1 MSNALEIKDVF
12 IITSG
17 SYSDYSIHSVWD
29 DEKEA
34 TKICVLLNAGQ
45 GSTEYQVEPHQFN
58 SLYTE
63 YEGLGYRASYDCAEN
78 GYTVDVSK
86 IVITEAIIRKS
97 RWREVK
103 FTWKEVVLA
112 EAETVEA
119 VQRLIFDVVAEEA
132 AKKIGL
138 TE

>member
-1 MSNALEIKDVF
+1 MSNTKIKDVF

-17 SYSDYSIHSVWD
+17 DYSDYSIHSVWD

-34 TKICVLLNAGQ
+34 TKICDLLNAG
-45 GSTEYQVEPHQFN
+45 GSSLGYQVEPHPFN
-58 SLYTE
+58 SFYTD

>member
-1 MSNALEIKDVF
+1 MSITVKNETVF
-12 IITSG
+12 IITVG
-17 SYSDYSIHSVWD
+17 DYSEYSIHSVWD

-34 TKICVLLNAGQ
+34 TKICNLLNAGA
-45 GSTEYQVEPHQFN
+45 SHAVYQVESHQFN
-58 SLYTE
+58 NFHTE

-86 IVITEAIIRKS
+86 IVIEEAIIRKS